1 MRLVGWS
8 NGRLTLGFV
17 WHVPWPEQP
26 LGQYAMAVVA
36 RVDKMRI
43 LENML
48 CNVNN
53 AF

>member
-36 RVDKMRI
+36 RVTKII
-43 LENML
+43 LESMIDE
-48 CNVNN
+48 CE
-53 AF
+53 

>member
-36 RVDKMRI
+36 RVAAMKI
-43 LENML
+43 LESI
-48 CNVNN
+48 VKI
-53 AF
+53 